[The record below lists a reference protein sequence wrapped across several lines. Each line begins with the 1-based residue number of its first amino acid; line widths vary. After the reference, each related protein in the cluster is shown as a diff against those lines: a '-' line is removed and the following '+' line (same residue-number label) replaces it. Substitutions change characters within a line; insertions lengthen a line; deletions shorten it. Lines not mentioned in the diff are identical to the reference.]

1 MENKTN
7 PNNTENTTVEISAAF
22 KFESKY
28 LEIEGKKI
36 HYIEEGHGE
45 VVLFIHGCPTSS
57 YLWRNIIPFVANTH
71 RAIAFDLIG
80 MGKSD
85 KPNEPINFQQNI
97 AILEQFISVL
107 ELEDISL
114 VLHDWGAALG
124 FELARKQ
131 PKKVKSICFMEG
143 VLPPKFPEKS
153 FDGMGVDIG
162 DLFRTFKDPEK
173 GKEMIIK
180 QNFFIENTLPHFINR
195 PLDEQTWEYY
205 RKPFVKEKDR
215 TALLTWPIELPIEG
229 EPARNVEL
237 MADIELF
244 MKSTTLPMLLLHC
257 DPGTL
262 FTADMIP
269 WFQKNI
275 TNLQTKDVG
284 KGTHFIQEDEPVA
297 VGQSIS
303 TWLQKL

>member
-7 PNNTENTTVEISAAF
+7 PNNTENYTVEISAAF

-28 LEIEGKKI
+28 LEIERRKI
-36 HYIEEGHGE
+36 HYVEEGHGE

-85 KPNEPINFQQNI
+85 KPDELVNFQQNI
-97 AILEQFISVL
+97 VILEKFISAL

-124 FELARKQ
+124 FEFARKQ
-131 PKKVKSICFMEG
+131 PNKVKSVCFMEG

-162 DLFRTFKDPEK
+162 DLFRAFKDPTQ

-195 PLDEQTWEYY
+195 PLDEQTWEHY

-262 FTADMIP
+262 ITADMIP
-269 WFQKNI
+269 WFQNNI
-275 TNLQTKDVG
+275 TNLQTKYVG
-284 KGTHFIQEDEPVA
+284 KGTHFIQEDEPVE

-303 TWLQKL
+303 TWLQEL